1 MKTTEKQLQ
10 QILAIAEAASIA
22 SDHPSRQL
30 ESDTASELFRTIAQ
44 ITKHILASED
54 RQNPNIE
61 PYQRS

>member
-30 ESDTASELFRTIAQ
+30 ESDTASELFNTIAQ
-44 ITKHILASED
+44 ITRHILSED
-54 RQNPNIE
+54 GQNPSLE
-61 PYQRS
+61 PDQRS